1 MMGCLAKQKIL
12 DDLQIAFNIIVV
24 NKDIPGEYAVP
35 FVVLAVLFDWMD
47 ELDRRFLY
55 IYMV

>member
-1 MMGCLAKQKIL
+1 MICKLLKPI
-12 DDLQIAFNIIVV
+12 FNIIVV